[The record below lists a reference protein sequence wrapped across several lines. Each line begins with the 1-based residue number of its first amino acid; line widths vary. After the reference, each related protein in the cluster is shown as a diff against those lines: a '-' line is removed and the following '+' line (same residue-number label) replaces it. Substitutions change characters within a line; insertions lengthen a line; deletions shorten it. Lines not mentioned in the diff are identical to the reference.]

1 MNDTKEFIMTDDNKK
16 PLLNNLFSQ
25 VSILRE
31 AKGLTNKLD
40 TDYITNNII
49 KLTNIVN
56 ELNTTELKL
65 IHDLKVELSLFNLEI
80 DKTKYNIQSMIWYLE
95 ETDYT
100 LEDKTEL
107 LEQLELLKEA
117 NSKLY
122 EEGISNDL
130 DLLSVIDMLNKNH
143 VSDRTVKV
151 NKDLELIREFK
162 TELCLYNSNLD
173 AVKKRILTCLW
184 SMEYNV
190 HHVGLKTGVWDMD
203 YWKQKD

>member
-1 MNDTKEFIMTDDNKK
+1 MTDDNKK

-56 ELNTTELKL
+56 KLNTTELKL

-130 DLLSVIDMLNKNH
+130 DLLSVIDMINKNH

-184 SMEYNV
+184 SIEYNV

>member
-1 MNDTKEFIMTDDNKK
+1 MTDDNKK

-56 ELNTTELKL
+56 KLNTTELKL

-184 SMEYNV
+184 SIEYNV

>member
-1 MNDTKEFIMTDDNKK
+1 MTDDNKK
-16 PLLNNLFSQ
+16 TILNNLFSQ

-184 SMEYNV
+184 SIEYNV

>member
-1 MNDTKEFIMTDDNKK
+1 MNDTKEFIMTDENKK
-16 PLLNNLFSQ
+16 TILNNLFSQ

-40 TDYITNNII
+40 TDYITSKII

-184 SMEYNV
+184 SIEYNV
-190 HHVGLKTGVWDMD
+190 HHVDLKTGVWDMD

>member
-16 PLLNNLFSQ
+16 TILNNLFSQ

-184 SMEYNV
+184 SIEYNV

>member
-56 ELNTTELKL
+56 KLNTTELKL

-130 DLLSVIDMLNKNH
+130 DLLSVIDMINKNH

-184 SMEYNV
+184 SIEYNV

>member
-1 MNDTKEFIMTDDNKK
+1 MTDDNKK

-130 DLLSVIDMLNKNH
+130 DLLSVIDMINKNH

-184 SMEYNV
+184 SIEYNV

>member
-1 MNDTKEFIMTDDNKK
+1 MTDENKK
-16 PLLNNLFSQ
+16 TILNNLFSQ

-184 SMEYNV
+184 SIEYNV

>member
-80 DKTKYNIQSMIWYLE
+80 DKTKYNIQSMIRYLE

-184 SMEYNV
+184 SIEYNV

>member
-1 MNDTKEFIMTDDNKK
+1 MTDDNKK
-16 PLLNNLFSQ
+16 TILNNLFSQ

-80 DKTKYNIQSMIWYLE
+80 DKTKYNIQSMIRYLE

-184 SMEYNV
+184 SIEYNV

>member
-1 MNDTKEFIMTDDNKK
+1 MSEDNKK
-16 PLLNNLFSQ
+16 PLLNNLFKQ

-31 AKGLTNKLD
+31 SKGLTNKLD

-184 SMEYNV
+184 SIEYNV
-190 HHVGLKTGVWDMD
+190 HHVGLQTGVWDMD

>member
-1 MNDTKEFIMTDDNKK
+1 MSEDNKK

-184 SMEYNV
+184 SIEYNV

>member
-1 MNDTKEFIMTDDNKK
+1 MTDENKK
-16 PLLNNLFSQ
+16 TILNNLFSQ

-40 TDYITNNII
+40 TDYITSKII

-184 SMEYNV
+184 SIEYNV

>member
-1 MNDTKEFIMTDDNKK
+1 MTDDNKK

>member
-1 MNDTKEFIMTDDNKK
+1 MSEDNKK
-16 PLLNNLFSQ
+16 PLLNNLFKQ

-31 AKGLTNKLD
+31 SKGLTNKLD
-40 TDYITNNII
+40 TDYITDNII

-80 DKTKYNIQSMIWYLE
+80 DKTKYNILVLLWYLA
-95 ETDYT
+95 ETEYN
-100 LEDKTEL
+100 LENDNPKVL
-107 LEQLELLKEA
+107 KQLELLKEA

-184 SMEYNV
+184 SIEYNV

>member
-1 MNDTKEFIMTDDNKK
+1 MTDDNKK

-40 TDYITNNII
+40 TDYITDNII

-56 ELNTTELKL
+56 KLNTTELKL

-184 SMEYNV
+184 SIEYNV

>member
-184 SMEYNV
+184 SIEYNV

>member
-1 MNDTKEFIMTDDNKK
+1 MTDDNKK

-184 SMEYNV
+184 SIEYNV

>member
-56 ELNTTELKL
+56 KLNTTELKL

-184 SMEYNV
+184 SIEYNV

>member
-1 MNDTKEFIMTDDNKK
+1 MTDDNKK

-122 EEGISNDL
+122 EECISNDL

>member
-1 MNDTKEFIMTDDNKK
+1 MSEDNKK
-16 PLLNNLFSQ
+16 PLLNNLFKQ

-31 AKGLTNKLD
+31 SKGLTNKLD
-40 TDYITNNII
+40 TDYITDNII

-56 ELNTTELKL
+56 KLNTTELKL

-184 SMEYNV
+184 SIEYNV

>member
-1 MNDTKEFIMTDDNKK
+1 MADENKK
-16 PLLNNLFSQ
+16 TILNNLFSQ

-184 SMEYNV
+184 SIEYNV

>member
-1 MNDTKEFIMTDDNKK
+1 MTDDNKK

-80 DKTKYNIQSMIWYLE
+80 DKTKYNIQSMIRYLE

>member
-1 MNDTKEFIMTDDNKK
+1 MSEDNKK
-16 PLLNNLFSQ
+16 PLLNNLFKQ

-31 AKGLTNKLD
+31 SKGLTNKLD

-184 SMEYNV
+184 SIEYNV

>member
-1 MNDTKEFIMTDDNKK
+1 MTEVME
-16 PLLNNLFSQ
+16 LLNNLFSQ

-31 AKGLTNKLD
+31 ANGLTNQLD
-40 TDYITNNII
+40 TEHIEDTIV
-49 KLTNIVN
+49 KLTTIVDG
-56 ELNTTELKL
+56 LSTDELKL
-65 IHDLKVELSLFNLEI
+65 IHDLKTELAFYNYQV

-122 EEGISNDL
+122 EEAICNDL

-143 VSDRTVKV
+143 VSDRNVKV
-151 NKDLELIREFK
+151 NKDLGLIREFK
-162 TELCLYNSNLD
+162 TELALYNSNLD

-184 SMEYNV
+184 SIEYNV
-190 HHVGLKTGVWDMD
+190 YHVGYKIGQWDID
-203 YWKQKD
+203 YWRQEK